1 MVELENI
8 INQKGFTK
16 QEGFGRDGAL
26 HTVAIIIDT
35 RSNLANDINL
45 KYI

>member
-16 QEGFGRDGAL
+16 QEVFWRDGKL
-26 HTVAIIIDT
+26 HTVAIILT
-35 RSNLANDINL
+35 RSNLANDKNL